1 MVHRLL
7 QLEPAAGV
15 PGSARPCH
23 GNLGEEKMDVD
34 DEHQK
39 HFNMD
44 QLVVSTALSD
54 PDLPDLP
61 PAFKFALQLT
71 FAVLSHVLKKLTR
84 RALQHSHSPLNH
96 YLTVLFTFLATVLKH
111 QPSFGVLERS
121 IPWAD
126 LTAFLTTYPTRLWFL
141 KG

>member
-1 MVHRLL
+1 LAQGTVHRLL
-7 QLEPAAGV
+7 QLELAAGV

-34 DEHQK
+34 DEHHQK
-39 HFNMD
+39 CFNTD

-84 RALQHSHSPLNH
+84 RASQHSHSPLNH
-96 YLTVLFTFLATVLKH
+96 YLTALFTFLATVLKH
-111 QPSFGVLERS
+111 
-121 IPWAD
+121 
-126 LTAFLTTYPTRLWFL
+126 
-141 KG
+141 